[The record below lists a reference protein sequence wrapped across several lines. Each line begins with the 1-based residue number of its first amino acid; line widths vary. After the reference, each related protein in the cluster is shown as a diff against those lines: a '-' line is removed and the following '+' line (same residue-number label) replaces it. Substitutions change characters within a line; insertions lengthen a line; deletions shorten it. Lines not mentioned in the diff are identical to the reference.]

1 MSKEYK
7 VFIVFM
13 VVAMLFFGAGM
24 HTSSYEVEQ
33 ILKSYGVDAELEFE
47 KGDEPNFLEQMKLDR
62 ERFLVETYHI
72 NLD

>member
-1 MSKEYK
+1 MGKEYK

-24 HTSSYEVEQ
+24 HTSSYEAEQ
-33 ILKSYGVDAELEFE
+33 ILKSYGVDAKLEFE
-47 KGDEPNFLEQMKLDR
+47 KGDEPNIFEQMEL
-62 ERFLVETYHI
+62 ERAMCTGEMYHI